1 MHIDPNIIKAKAGD
15 PEAFIQLIQEIE
27 LPLYRTARSIVN
39 KDEDCA
45 DALQE
50 TMLKAFKS
58 IHTLKEPA
66 FFKTWIFRILI
77 NECNTMVKKKL
88 TSPPLWRTSG
98 RPFHFQGL

>member
-1 MHIDPNIIKAKAGD
+1 M
-15 PEAFIQLIQEIE
+15 QEIE

-39 KDEDCA
+39 KDEDCS

-58 IHTLKEPA
+58 TNTLKEPS

-77 NECNTMVKKKL
+77 NEPRQFKSCSHSHYTLSL
-88 TSPPLWRTSG
+88 TDFLAI
-98 RPFHFQGL
+98 